1 MEGSRPDSRS
11 NRTQQGVHRCLVY
24 HLTSFDGLSM
34 SRTFFDFHPQIR
46 IFLTKYTSSYRN
58 LISTH
63 NVTRLLD
70 EAMTPAE
77 VKELEAAEAVCR
89 RFLEWDLDN
98 FDCEVPGG
106 VKARLAEVLGIK
118 DEKDADGQLE

>member
-11 NRTQQGVHRCLVY
+11 NHTQPGVHRCLVY

-34 SRTFFDFHPQIR
+34 SRTCFDFHPQIR
-46 IFLTKYTSSYRN
+46 IYLTEYTSCRN

-77 VKELEAAEAVCR
+77 VNELEAAEAVCR

-98 FDCEVPGG
+98 FDCEEPGG